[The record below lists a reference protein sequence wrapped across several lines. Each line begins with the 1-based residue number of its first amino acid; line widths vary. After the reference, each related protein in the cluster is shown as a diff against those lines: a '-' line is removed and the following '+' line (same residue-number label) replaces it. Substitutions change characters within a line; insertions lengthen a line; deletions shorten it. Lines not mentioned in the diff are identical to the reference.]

1 MERGARAVFAAIWR
15 RREPELSR
23 RDIPSI
29 GMTGFWIIGILM
41 LLSLG
46 AGLLVGTS
54 WNIHALDYRYRSLA
68 AERRELDEW
77 SRALHQA
84 SQHPRAT
91 SSPLTREAHRRAATR
106 TDRTL
111 QDSMGYAS

>member
-1 MERGARAVFAAIWR
+1 
-15 RREPELSR
+15 
-23 RDIPSI
+23 
-29 GMTGFWIIGILM
+29 MTTFWIVGILM

-68 AERRELDEW
+68 AEWRELEEVR
-77 SRALHQA
+77 RALHEA
-84 SQHPRAT
+84 SQHQRAT
-91 SSPLTREAHRRAATR
+91 SSPLPRESHRRAATR